1 MQEEQRT
8 LSKPAQ
14 LWQSALKAVR
24 GGNTDHLVEEF
35 TAEMTLVAE
44 GLAEDQ
50 SRLRDAVERIGIRQD
65 RAEQRTANE
74 LEALETMLRESQRDA
89 DVRMDELS
97 RRLDALERKVNDRS
111 KHPRGLAALDRV
123 TLIVSIAAGA
133 WILTTLIGL
142 FA

>member
-1 MQEEQRT
+1 MQEEQKT

-50 SRLRDAVERIGIRQD
+50 SRLRDAVERIGMQQD
-65 RAEQRTANE
+65 RAEQRAASE
-74 LEALETMLRESQRDA
+74 LDALETMLWEAQRDA
-89 DVRMDELS
+89 DARMDELA
-97 RRLDALERKVNDRS
+97 RRLDALERKSNDRS
-111 KHPRGLAALDRV
+111 KHTREHAVLDRV

-133 WILTTLIGL
+133 WVITTLIGL